1 MKRFLQAESD
11 EKSVIKANSSA
22 DLLSISGAVSMF
34 LKMNC
39 TILCMLKQALFIA
52 IWTCREY
59 NTDKQKRT
67 ISMVLG
73 NNPGFYGS

>member
-34 LKMNC
+34 FKNEL
-39 TILCMLKQALFIA
+39 
-52 IWTCREY
+52 Y
-59 NTDKQKRT
+59 NFVHVKTSFVYSNLDLQG
-67 ISMVLG
+67 I
-73 NNPGFYGS
+73 